1 MRDMILRVDMKHSL
15 RAGVI
20 GVGSMGRNHAR
31 VCSEMGV
38 LDAIADP
45 ESSVAKPLAERF
57 GVQYFSDYRK
67 MLRTDLDAVT
77 VSTPTNTHYKLAM
90 DALEAGKHVLVEK
103 PICFSIREAERL
115 CAAADKEGLVLAVG
129 QIERHNPVVRFARD
143 SISSGRFGDVVSVA
157 ARRVSTLPGRIRDVG
172 VLMDLGIHDID
183 VIRYLAQS
191 PVRSVYAVGGR
202 RQNDRF
208 EDHANVLLE
217 FENEILGFVEV
228 NWLTPM
234 KVRRLSITCMKN
246 FVELDYMKQTA
257 DVSSSQ
263 VSGAIDHSDL
273 YRLPIEFDI
282 RHVSL
287 KKQEPLR
294 NEQED
299 FLDSIKKGREP
310 LVSGADGTETLK
322 VCQAALKS
330 MKEGR
335 RINMGE

>member
-1 MRDMILRVDMKHSL
+1 MKHSL

-31 VCSEMGV
+31 VYSEMGV
-38 LDAIADP
+38 LSAIADS
-45 ESSVAKPLAERF
+45 EASVAKPLAERF
-57 GVQYFSDYRK
+57 GVDYHPDYRK
-67 MLRTDLDAVT
+67 MLKSDIDAVT
-77 VSTPTNTHYKLAM
+77 VATPTNTHFKISM
-90 DALEAGKHVLVEK
+90 DAIRAGKHVLVEK
-103 PICFSIREAERL
+103 PICFSIGEAEKL
-115 CAAADKEGLVLAVG
+115 VAAAEREGLVLAVG
-129 QIERHNPVVRFARD
+129 QIERHNPVVKFARD
-143 SISSGRFGDVVSVA
+143 SILKGRFGDVVSIA

-191 PVRSVYAVGGR
+191 PVRSVYALGGK
-202 RQNDRF
+202 RQNKQF
-208 EDHANVLLE
+208 EDHANILME
-217 FENEILGFVEV
+217 FENDIMGFVEV

-234 KVRRLSITCMKN
+234 KVRRLSITCLKN
-246 FVELDYMKQTA
+246 YVELDYMKQTA

-299 FLDSIKKGREP
+299 FLDSIQNSRQPLINGR
-310 LVSGADGTETLK
+310 DGTETLK

-330 MKEGR
+330 INEGKR
-335 RINMGE
+335 VKLG